1 MHPIVNQLLSKLDP
15 IFKTALSEAN
25 KAVLQKM
32 EDKGLDYDKLT
43 PVWMRLTKASDYAAI
58 IKIKA
63 ERVIASLEGIT
74 LDGEHE
80 WDDDNALD
88 LVVYTLFLIAFSR
101 FVKRRE

>member
-1 MHPIVNQLLSKLDP
+1 MHPIINQLLNKLRP
-15 IFKTALSEAN
+15 IFDNAVDEAC
-25 KAVLQKM
+25 KDVTQKIT
-32 EDKGLDYDKLT
+32 DKGLDYDKLT

-58 IKIKA
+58 IKIKS
-63 ERVIASLEGIT
+63 ERVIASLEDVT

-88 LVVYTLFLIAFSR
+88 LIVYTLFLIAFSR